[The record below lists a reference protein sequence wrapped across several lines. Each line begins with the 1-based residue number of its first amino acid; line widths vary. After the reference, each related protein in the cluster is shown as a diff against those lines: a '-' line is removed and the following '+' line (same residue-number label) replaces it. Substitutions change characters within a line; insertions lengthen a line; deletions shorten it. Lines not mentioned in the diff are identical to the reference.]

1 MRILLTDT
9 TAYAPSSP
17 IFGETLR
24 EVAEERG
31 YQWQF
36 FDEAGYT
43 NLLPARF
50 GVAGRVLY
58 RGVRP
63 AAELAMNLRL
73 LAVARRF
80 RPDVVL
86 IVKGRDYWPSIL
98 RRIKAETGATLVN
111 FATDDPFNRRV
122 NSRHLVKAIPVYDLY
137 ASPRRA
143 VLEDVRR
150 AGCRR
155 VEYVR
160 FGYKP
165 SIHYPEQP
173 ATEEENARFRCDVAF
188 IGGADADRVA
198 FFEAVLQALSKKLP
212 AVSLGLY
219 GGYWT
224 AYPRLRGYARGF
236 AFGRDYRLAVSGA
249 KIVVNV
255 VRGPNRDGHVMR
267 TFEVPACGGF
277 MLAERT
283 EEHEEIFPAGSGV
296 DFFGSVEEL
305 AEKIAFYLRN
315 DDKRQRM
322 AQRARE
328 WVVSGRN
335 TYRDRLEEILGFV
348 SA

>member
-1 MRILLTDT
+1 M
-9 TAYAPSSP
+9 
-17 IFGETLR
+17 R
-24 EVAEERG
+24 EVAKERG
-31 YQWQF
+31 YQWKF
-36 FDEAGYT
+36 FDEAAYT
-43 NLLPARF
+43 NLLLAHF

-63 AAELAMNLRL
+63 AVVSAMNLRL
-73 LAVARRF
+73 LAAARRF

-98 RRIKAETGATLVN
+98 RRIKGETGALLVN
-111 FATDDPFNRRV
+111 FATDDPFNARV

-143 VLEDVRR
+143 VLEDVCR

-155 VEYVR
+155 VEYIR

-165 SIHYPEQP
+165 SVHYPEQP
-173 ATEEENARFRCDVAF
+173 ATGEENARFRCDIAF

-198 FFEAVLQALSKKLP
+198 FFEAVLETLSPKLP

-219 GGYWT
+219 GGYW
-224 AYPRLRGYARGF
+224 ALYPRLRGYARGF
-236 AFGRDYRLAVSGA
+236 ALGRDYRLAVSGA

-255 VRGPNRDGHVMR
+255 VRRANRDGHVMR

-305 AEKIAFYLRN
+305 VDKIVFYLRN
-315 DDKRQRM
+315 EDERRRM

-328 WVVSGRN
+328 AVIFGRH
-335 TYRDRLEEILGFV
+335 TYKDRLEEILRLV